1 MSSDL
6 ENLSISEFKKIKKD
20 DKQKLKKEY
29 HNLIKKQK
37 LIDDI
42 KKIQKARKQINNP
55 KPNPKP
61 KPKPKTFDDYFE
73 ECIRNKTIPTDTPAY
88 LRKALERTIREY
100 TQGIE
105 KEKSALKGFA
115 NKYVIEGK
123 PGILPSEFLNS
134 KSTYL
139 KELLRNHPNIKVR
152 FVLVCLMEKMEKLS
166 KKSLT
171 IQSKAYFQSDTHINL
186 ESSDV
191 DKILFE
197 VIKTIL
203 EKIEIYQQNGS
214 GWYFKEVTSL
224 EIHTDEY
231 KPMKGGSYIPLPD
244 WIMRKKAIVSIR
256 NSDDKCFIWSVL
268 RYLHPRKKNDSRLS
282 DLKRYEN
289 ELK

>member
-20 DKQKLKKEY
+20 NKQKLKKEY

-73 ECIRNKTIPTDTPAY
+73 ECIRSKTIPTDTPAY

-115 NKYVIEGK
+115 TKYVIEGK

-139 KELLRNHPNIKVR
+139 KEFLRNHPNIKVR
-152 FVLVCLMEKMEKLS
+152 FVLVCLTEKMEKLS

-214 GWYFKEVTSL
+214 GWYFK
-224 EIHTDEY
+224 
-231 KPMKGGSYIPLPD
+231 
-244 WIMRKKAIVSIR
+244 
-256 NSDDKCFIWSVL
+256 
-268 RYLHPRKKNDSRLS
+268 
-282 DLKRYEN
+282 
-289 ELK
+289 